1 MRTQPRLLIDIAVN
15 EFNYILDINLTDK
28 RVEQI
33 VTNIPQ
39 INSGI
44 TYDKFL
50 GTFGSN
56 VPLADKGKC
65 NLFRE
70 RILNA
75 TKTEDY
81 SPFVAEIRFSNYI
94 NPTKFDWSSVKCIFD
109 TSRDDVHVF
118 VISRDITVE
127 KENELEVIRSS
138 QKDSLTDL
146 LNRYAYNYL
155 AKRILVSANHEN
167 SKLAFFFIDIDN
179 FKDINDIFGHQEG
192 DRVLI
197 EVANLLKR
205 IFPKPAIVG
214 RYGGDEFIVIY
225 PEFKENEEVEKI
237 GDTLCREF
245 RKIQTKN
252 MKMKIS
258 CSVGISILP
267 EHSKDLEELIHFSD
281 LALYYAKHLGKDQ
294 YYVFDKNNKEMG
306 IAYSRIKPENQK
318 IERQEMLEFILENDN
333 TAILVTDA
341 TNYRLVYANK
351 AYCDLY
357 NIPEQDFYTEN
368 KPCYSII
375 NGFLEP
381 CKDCILHK
389 EVPQLATITIK
400 NKAYNRRTKKIR
412 WNNSN
417 VYISYYQE
425 IPDVNNFLDINNPI
439 TGSNC
444 NKTYSF

>member
-1 MRTQPRLLIDIAVN
+1 VRTQPRLLIDIAVN
-15 EFNYILDINLTDK
+15 EFNYILDINLKDK

-75 TKTEDY
+75 TTTQDF

-94 NPTKFDWSSVKCIFD
+94 NPNKFDWSSVKCIFD
-109 TSRDDVHVF
+109 TSREDVHVF

-155 AKRILVSANHEN
+155 AKRILVSAQHEN

-179 FKDINDIFGHQEG
+179 FKDINDIYGHQEG

-197 EVANLLKR
+197 EVSKLLKS

-225 PEFKENEEVEKI
+225 PDFEENNEVEKI
-237 GDTLCREF
+237 GDTLCKGF
-245 RKIQTKN
+245 RKIETKH
-252 MKMKIS
+252 MKMTIS

-267 EHSKDLEELIHFSD
+267 EHSNDLDELIHFSD

-294 YYVFDKNNKEMG
+294 YYIFDKNNKEMG

-318 IERQEMLEFILENDN
+318 IDRQEMLELILENDN

-341 TNYRLVYANK
+341 SNYRLVYANK

-357 NIPEQDFYTEN
+357 NILEQDFYVEN

-375 NGFLEP
+375 NGYLEP

-389 EVPQLATITIK
+389 DVPEFAKVMIN
-400 NKAYNRRTKKIR
+400 NKPFLRRTKKIK

-417 VYISYYQE
+417 VYISYYSQ
-425 IPDVNNFLDINNPI
+425 INDDNNFIDLNNPI
-439 TGSNC
+439 TSRIC
-444 NKTYSF
+444 NKTYSI